1 MIRMPF
7 LIITENEKEIRLEIN
22 FAGNKIKKK
31 TNVHLISAK
40 TETQHGK
47 ADSYQ

>member
-22 FAGNKIKKK
+22 FAGNKIKKNQQP
-31 TNVHLISAK
+31 NVSAK
-40 TETQHGK
+40 IETQHGK